1 MATSF
6 IVTTGLRL
14 AYFGIPWW
22 NVSNHYT
29 SLQLLARNP
38 TTTFWRLLRCW
49 QLAVFLQVVS
59 HMFML
64 PCARGEG
71 STGIACGLFFAPV
84 SFITGMLACTIE
96 VGSFW
101 TTTTSHASSYFRL
114 LIQFSW
120 VIFLFLL
127 QFEAVHQFFWIAA
140 VWDNKEYYLCVACV
154 LPKRQMDS
162 LFDRNPIIAIFYNE
176 HKHHNVECTSLW

>member
-1 MATSF
+1 MIWRRPSLSLLDYVWRT
-6 IVTTGLRL
+6 L
-14 AYFGIPWW
+14 AFPL
-22 NVSNHYT
+22 VECLQPLYT

-127 QFEAVHQFFWIAA
+127 QFEAVHQFF
-140 VWDNKEYYLCVACV
+140 
-154 LPKRQMDS
+154 
-162 LFDRNPIIAIFYNE
+162 
-176 HKHHNVECTSLW
+176 